1 MDSAELL
8 KLKARKDQIKE
19 VMRWVDDAEELA
31 FLVLESKQIDRQIQS
46 EFDERATELEFLF
59 KEGVF

>member
-31 FLVLESKQIDRQIQS
+31 FLELERKQIDKKIKS